1 MLFTHCFVK
10 ILFLHLTV
18 VAIIFMTL
26 ALVGQDFQMSQKPE

>member
-18 VAIIFMTL
+18 LAIIFTTL
-26 ALVGQDFQMSQKPE
+26 ALVVEDWIFR